1 MTATN
6 TYRYPKKSIVGD
18 YVRAGVGSVFF
29 GLPLLL
35 TDLGTVM
42 FVILGLFTL
51 FFLGYG
57 ARTLNQ
63 HLSVYELND
72 FGFAKHGP
80 FALQIPW
87 ELLNKVSL
95 RYFSTGKDRPRAGLG
110 AGFRTGLSAG
120 WMEMTLESADSKVKF
135 ESEIE
140 GFEFLAQQI
149 EKIAVENDLV
159 LDESTE
165 ANFRALR
172 GEVGPDD
179 SEDPRNKTPYTD
191 NYGGPGI

>member
-1 MTATN
+1 MTENN
-6 TYRYPKKSIVGD
+6 TYRYPKKSVVGD
-18 YVRAGVGSVFF
+18 YVRAGVGCLFF
-29 GLPLLL
+29 GLPLVL

-42 FVILGLFTL
+42 FVILGMFTL

-63 HLSVYELND
+63 HLSVYEMND

-80 FALQIPW
+80 FARQIPW
-87 ELLNKVSL
+87 ESLNKVAL

-110 AGFRTGLSAG
+110 GGFRTGLSAG
-120 WMEMTLESADSKVKF
+120 WMEMTLESATSKVKF

-140 GFEFLAQQI
+140 RFEFLAQEI
-149 EKIAVENDLV
+149 EKIAIKKELV

-179 SEDPRNKTPYTD
+179 SDDPRNNTPYTD
-191 NYGGPGI
+191 NYRGPGI